1 MAAFSFTSER
11 INESELR
18 KQLQDPAAGGYASFE
33 GWVRNHNE
41 GLPVRHLEYEAFEPL
56 AIKEGERIVAEAI
69 KRFGIE
75 HAACVHRIGDLAI
88 GEMAVWVGVSARHRA
103 EAFAACRYII
113 DEVKHRVPIWKKEHY
128 ENGDSGWV
136 NCERCAAPT
145 TDPAE
150 HATSAHNHSHAHGG
164 SHDHN
169 HSHGAS
175 GTHHHG
181 ANEDAAVKQGPT
193 LSPNAASSL
202 AAIHGHDAQHLDRHH
217 HAHHHGANEDAAVK
231 QGPTLSPNAAS
242 SLAAIQ
248 GHEHHRGAAV
258 GHGQSPS
265 PAAAS
270 ALAATHAHIGAPV
283 PDYSRQMALKEVGAA
298 GQAKLRAS
306 RVLVV
311 GCGGLGVPVISYLAG
326 AGIGRLGL
334 IDSDHLEP
342 SNLHRQTMYALADV
356 GKPKAQLA
364 ADRVRALNPDV
375 DVRPYTTRLDALNAP
390 DLIAQHDLVIDCTD
404 NFSTKFL
411 LNDYC
416 VQLGKPV
423 VFASVY
429 QYEGQLQI
437 VQPGSACLRCVWPE
451 ATRDGIVGNCSE
463 AGVLG
468 PVPGIFGGL
477 QAFEAMKLL
486 LDLPGQLK
494 NELLVLDLLS
504 LTTSRVRTKRASVCP
519 EHAISRA
526 TAAQAAAVAQANA
539 AAGARGTA
547 PNQRG
552 QTGGHSA
559 QGLSDAQAVL
569 ELSFDT
575 LDQAHDAGYDIVD
588 IREPYELEEI
598 PTPSAHARALPM
610 AQLLYGQLPFK
621 PTRKT
626 VLVCASGRRSLA
638 ATQELRE
645 RGIAD
650 VYSLRGGV
658 KGLQARLFT

>member
-1 MAAFSFTSER
+1 MPAFSFTSER

-56 AIKEGERIVAEAI
+56 AIKEGERIVAEAV

-145 TDPAE
+145 TGPAE
-150 HATSAHNHSHAHGG
+150 QGADADHAHATANDHS
-164 SHDHN
+164 

-175 GTHHHG
+175 GTHDHSRSPGASGAHRHG
-181 ANEDAAVKQGPT
+181 AHEGATVKQGQT
-193 LSPNAASSL
+193 S
-202 AAIHGHDAQHLDRHH
+202 
-217 HAHHHGANEDAAVK
+217 
-231 QGPTLSPNAAS
+231 
-242 SLAAIQ
+242 
-248 GHEHHRGAAV
+248 
-258 GHGQSPS
+258 S
-265 PAAAS
+265 PATAS
-270 ALAATHAHIGAPV
+270 ALAATHARIGAPV

-356 GKPKAQLA
+356 GKPKAHLA
-364 ADRVRALNPDV
+364 AERVRALNPDV

-494 NELLVLDLLS
+494 DELLVLDLLT
-504 LTTSRVRTKRASVCP
+504 LTTSRVRTKRASACP

-539 AAGARGTA
+539 AAASGTA

-552 QTGGHSA
+552 QIGGHGTPGPA
-559 QGLSDAQAVL
+559 DAQVATSPL

-575 LDQAHDAGYDIVD
+575 LDQAHDAGFDIVD
-588 IREPYELEEI
+588 IREPHELEET

-610 AQLLYGQLPFK
+610 AELLHGQPPFK

>member
-1 MAAFSFTSER
+1 MPTFSFTSDR

-41 GLPVRHLEYEAFEPL
+41 GLRVRHLEYEAFEPL
-56 AIKEGERIVAEAI
+56 AVKEGERIVAEAVE
-69 KRFGIE
+69 RFGIE

-136 NCERCAAPT
+136 NCERCAVPTMDHDHAAHGHHHRTSASHGQTPVPT
-145 TDPAE
+145 TTPAL
-150 HATSAHNHSHAHGG
+150 
-164 SHDHN
+164 
-169 HSHGAS
+169 
-175 GTHHHG
+175 
-181 ANEDAAVKQGPT
+181 GPT
-193 LSPNAASSL
+193 
-202 AAIHGHDAQHLDRHH
+202 
-217 HAHHHGANEDAAVK
+217 HA
-231 QGPTLSPNAAS
+231 
-242 SLAAIQ
+242 
-248 GHEHHRGAAV
+248 RV
-258 GHGQSPS
+258 GGLV
-265 PAAAS
+265 A
-270 ALAATHAHIGAPV
+270 
-283 PDYSRQMALKEVGAA
+283 DYSRQMALKEVGIS
-298 GQAKLRAS
+298 GQAKIRAS

-364 ADRVRALNPDV
+364 AERVRALNPDV
-375 DVRPYTTRLDALNAP
+375 DVRAYTTRLDALNAP
-390 DLIAQHDLVIDCTD
+390 ELIDQHDLVIDCTD

-437 VQPGSACLRCVWPE
+437 VRPGSACLRCVWPA

-486 LDLPGQLK
+486 LNLPGQLK
-494 NELLVLDLLS
+494 DELLVLDLLT
-504 LTTSRVRTKRASVCP
+504 LTTSRVRTKRAHTCP

-526 TAAQAAAVAQANA
+526 TAAQAAAVIQANA
-539 AAGARGTA
+539 ATVRGTA
-547 PNQRG
+547 PKQRE
-552 QTGGHSA
+552 QIGGDGTE
-559 QGLSDAQAVL
+559 GLSDAQVESSPL

-575 LDQAHDAGYDIVD
+575 LDQAHDAGFDILD
-588 IREPYELEEI
+588 IREPHELEET
-598 PTPSAHARALPM
+598 PTPSTHARSLPM
-610 AQLLYGQLPFK
+610 AQLLHGQPPFK

-645 RGIAD
+645 GGIAD
-650 VYSLRGGV
+650 VYSLRGGI
-658 KGLQARLFT
+658 KGLQARLFN

>member
-1 MAAFSFTSER
+1 MAAFSFTRES

-136 NCERCAAPT
+136 NCERCAAPS
-145 TDPAE
+145 AE
-150 HATSAHNHSHAHGG
+150 HVERAPGPDHGHAAGAHDHSDHAH
-164 SHDHN
+164 S
-169 HSHGAS
+169 SS
-175 GTHHHG
+175 GTTLR
-181 ANEDAAVKQGPT
+181 ASADVSTNRQGQT
-193 LSPNAASSL
+193 L
-202 AAIHGHDAQHLDRHH
+202 
-217 HAHHHGANEDAAVK
+217 
-231 QGPTLSPNAAS
+231 
-242 SLAAIQ
+242 
-248 GHEHHRGAAV
+248 
-258 GHGQSPS
+258 S

-270 ALAATHAHIGAPV
+270 ALAGTHAHIGAPV

-334 IDSDHLEP
+334 VDSDHLEP

-356 GKPKAQLA
+356 GKQKAVLA
-364 ADRVRALNPDV
+364 AERVRALNPDV
-375 DVRPYTTRLDALNAP
+375 DVRAYTTRLDALNAP

-416 VQLGKPV
+416 VQLLKPV

-494 NELLVLDLLS
+494 DELLVLDLLT
-504 LTTSRVRTKRASVCP
+504 LTTSRVRTKRASACP

-526 TAAQAAAVAQANA
+526 TAAQAAAVAQA
-539 AAGARGTA
+539 
-547 PNQRG
+547 
-552 QTGGHSA
+552 
-559 QGLSDAQAVL
+559 GLSGTQVAMSPL

-575 LDQAHDAGYDIVD
+575 LDQAYDAGFDIVD
-588 IREPYELEEI
+588 IREPHELDES
-598 PTPSAHARALPM
+598 PTPSAHARSLPM
-610 AQLLYGQLPFK
+610 AQLLYGQPPFK

-638 ATQELRE
+638 ATQDLRE
-645 RGIAD
+645 RGIVD

-658 KGLQARLFT
+658 KGLQARSFT

>member
-1 MAAFSFTSER
+1 MATFSFAREK
-11 INESELR
+11 IDEGELR
-18 KQLQDPAAGGYASFE
+18 KQLFDPAAGGYTSFE

-41 GLPVRHLEYEAFEPL
+41 GLAVRHLEYEAFEPL
-56 AIKEGERIVAEAI
+56 AIKEGERIVAEAVT
-69 KRFGIE
+69 RFGVE

-103 EAFAACRYII
+103 EAFSACRYII

-145 TDPAE
+145 AD
-150 HATSAHNHSHAHGG
+150 
-164 SHDHN
+164 
-169 HSHGAS
+169 HGAHD
-175 GTHHHG
+175 GHNRGFT
-181 ANEDAAVKQGPT
+181 AA
-193 LSPNAASSL
+193 
-202 AAIHGHDAQHLDRHH
+202 
-217 HAHHHGANEDAAVK
+217 
-231 QGPTLSPNAAS
+231 
-242 SLAAIQ
+242 
-248 GHEHHRGAAV
+248 GAAALTST
-258 GHGQSPS
+258 HGRV
-265 PAAAS
+265 
-270 ALAATHAHIGAPV
+270 GAPI

-298 GQAKLRAS
+298 GQAKLRAG

-334 IDSDHLEP
+334 VDSDRLEP

-356 GKPKAQLA
+356 GKLKAELA

-375 DVRPYTTRLDALNAP
+375 DVRAYTTRLDALNAP

-451 ATRDGIVGNCSE
+451 AMRDGIVGNCSE

-486 LDLPGQLK
+486 LDLPGQLN
-494 NELLVLDLLS
+494 NELLVLDLLALS
-504 LTTSRVRTKRASVCP
+504 TSRVRTKRATACP
-519 EHAISRA
+519 EHATSRA
-526 TAAQAAAVAQANA
+526 AAAQAAAVAQANVA
-539 AAGARGTA
+539 ATSGTTGSRIGGSSGASGTRTSPIGGPTVGIAGAT
-547 PNQRG
+547 
-552 QTGGHSA
+552 S
-559 QGLSDAQAVL
+559 SL
-569 ELSFDT
+569 EVSFDT
-575 LDQAHDAGYDIVD
+575 LDQAYDAGFDIVD
-588 IREPYELEEI
+588 IREPHELQEI
-598 PTPSAHARALPM
+598 PTPSSHSRNVPM
-610 AQLLYGQLPFK
+610 AQLLHGQPPFT

-626 VLVCASGRRSLA
+626 VLVCASGRRSFA
-638 ATQELRE
+638 ATQELRD
-645 RGIAD
+645 RGLANI
-650 VYSLRGGV
+650 YSLRGGV
-658 KGLQARLFT
+658 KGLQARLLT

>member
-1 MAAFSFTSER
+1 MAAFSFTREK
-11 INESELR
+11 INDGELR

-41 GLPVRHLEYEAFEPL
+41 GLPVQHLEYEAFEPL
-56 AIKEGERIVAEAI
+56 AVKEGDRIVSEAI

-136 NCERCAAPT
+136 NCERCAAPVG
-145 TDPAE
+145 DAGASIPDHSHHPHHDHE
-150 HATSAHNHSHAHGG
+150 HAGHDHAHSDQHPHAPVNRPGG
-164 SHDHN
+164 PHDH
-169 HSHGAS
+169 G
-175 GTHHHG
+175 
-181 ANEDAAVKQGPT
+181 
-193 LSPNAASSL
+193 
-202 AAIHGHDAQHLDRHH
+202 DR
-217 HAHHHGANEDAAVK
+217 AGRPGK
-231 QGPTLSPNAAS
+231 ST
-242 SLAAIQ
+242 
-248 GHEHHRGAAV
+248 
-258 GHGQSPS
+258 SPS
-265 PAAAS
+265 A
-270 ALAATHAHIGAPV
+270 ALAATHARIGASV
-283 PDYSRQMALKEVGAA
+283 PDYSRQMALKEVGAG

-326 AGIGRLGL
+326 AGIGRLSL
-334 IDSDHLEP
+334 VDSDHLEP

-356 GKPKAQLA
+356 GKLKANLA
-364 ADRVRALNPDV
+364 AERVRALNPDV
-375 DVRPYTTRLDALNAP
+375 DVRAYTTRLDALNAP

-411 LNDYC
+411 LNDFC

-429 QYEGQLQI
+429 QYEGQLQV

-494 NELLVLDLLS
+494 DELLVLDLLT
-504 LTTSRVRTKRASVCP
+504 LTTSRVRTKRATTCP
-519 EHAISRA
+519 DHAVSRA
-526 TAAQAAAVAQANA
+526 TAAQ
-539 AAGARGTA
+539 
-547 PNQRG
+547 
-552 QTGGHSA
+552 SA
-559 QGLSDAQAVL
+559 L
-569 ELSFDT
+569 ELSFET
-575 LDQAHDAGYDIVD
+575 LDQAHDAGFDIVD
-588 IREPYELEEI
+588 IRELEELVET
-598 PTPSAHARALPM
+598 PTPSAHARSLPM
-610 AQLLYGQLPFK
+610 AQLLHGQPPFK

-658 KGLQARLFT
+658 KGLQARVFT

>member
-1 MAAFSFTSER
+1 MATFSFTREK
-11 INESELR
+11 IDEAALR
-18 KQLQDPAAGGYASFE
+18 KQLLDPTAGGYSSFE

-69 KRFGIE
+69 ARFGIE

-136 NCERCAAPT
+136 NCERCAAPSVDHLANAGHNHAGPRGHDHPDHRGHDHA
-145 TDPAE
+145 DPA
-150 HATSAHNHSHAHGG
+150 
-164 SHDHN
+164 
-169 HSHGAS
+169 
-175 GTHHHG
+175 
-181 ANEDAAVKQGPT
+181 
-193 LSPNAASSL
+193 
-202 AAIHGHDAQHLDRHH
+202 GHDAADRAERNLSRSGHDGHTHH
-217 HAHHHGANEDAAVK
+217 FVASPSSTGLATR
-231 QGPTLSPNAAS
+231 GPQLTSA
-242 SLAAIQ
+242 
-248 GHEHHRGAAV
+248 GAA
-258 GHGQSPS
+258 
-265 PAAAS
+265 
-270 ALAATHAHIGAPV
+270 ALASIHARVGAPI
-283 PDYSRQMALKEVGAA
+283 PDYSRQIALKEVGAA

-306 RVLVV
+306 RVLVI
-311 GCGGLGVPVISYLAG
+311 GCGGLGVPVISYLTG

-334 IDSDHLEP
+334 VDGDRLEP

-356 GKPKAQLA
+356 GKLKAELA

-375 DVRPYTTRLDALNAP
+375 DVRAYTIRLDALNAP

-404 NFSTKFL
+404 NFATKFL

-437 VQPGSACLRCVWPE
+437 VRPGSACLRCVWPE
-451 ATRDGIVGNCSE
+451 ASRDGIVGNCAE

-494 NELLVLDLLS
+494 DELLVLDLLTLS
-504 LTTSRVRTKRASVCP
+504 TSRVRTKRARSCP
-519 EHAISRA
+519 EHTVSRP
-526 TAAQAAAVAQANA
+526 TA
-539 AAGARGTA
+539 GTDQ
-547 PNQRG
+547 N
-552 QTGGHSA
+552 
-559 QGLSDAQAVL
+559 L
-569 ELSFDT
+569 EVSFDT
-575 LDQAHDAGYDIVD
+575 LDQAYDAGFDIVD
-588 IREPYELEEI
+588 IREPNELNEM
-598 PTPSAHARALPM
+598 PTPTSHSRNIPM
-610 AQLLYGQLPFK
+610 AELLHGRPAFA
-621 PTRKT
+621 PAGKT
-626 VLVCASGRRSLA
+626 LLVCASGRRSLA
-638 ATQELRE
+638 ATQELRA
-645 RGIAD
+645 RGLAD
-650 VYSLRGGV
+650 IYSLRGGV
-658 KGLQARLFT
+658 TGLQARLLT

>member
-1 MAAFSFTSER
+1 MATFSFTREK
-11 INESELR
+11 IDEGALR
-18 KQLQDPAAGGYASFE
+18 KQLFDPAAGGYTSFE

-41 GLPVRHLEYEAFEPL
+41 GLAVRHLEYEAFEPL

-69 KRFGIE
+69 TRFGIE

-88 GEMAVWVGVSARHRA
+88 GEMAVWVGVSARHRD
-103 EAFAACRYII
+103 EAFRACRYII

-145 TDPAE
+145 TDQGTPA
-150 HATSAHNHSHAHGG
+150 AAH
-164 SHDHN
+164 SHDHA
-169 HSHGAS
+169 H
-175 GTHHHG
+175 
-181 ANEDAAVKQGPT
+181 ANE
-193 LSPNAASSL
+193 
-202 AAIHGHDAQHLDRHH
+202 
-217 HAHHHGANEDAAVK
+217 
-231 QGPTLSPNAAS
+231 
-242 SLAAIQ
+242 
-248 GHEHHRGAAV
+248 
-258 GHGQSPS
+258 
-265 PAAAS
+265 PATTSRPAGLPPATAS
-270 ALAATHAHIGAPV
+270 ALASTHARVGPPI

-306 RVLVV
+306 RVLVI

-334 IDSDHLEP
+334 VDSDHLEP

-356 GKPKAQLA
+356 GKLKAELA

-375 DVRPYTTRLDALNAP
+375 DVRAYTVRIDALNAP

-423 VFASVY
+423 IFASVY

-437 VQPGSACLRCVWPE
+437 VKPASACLRCIWPE

-486 LDLPGQLK
+486 LNLPGQL
-494 NELLVLDLLS
+494 NDELLVLDLLTLS
-504 LTTSRVRTKRASVCP
+504 TSRMRTKRATTCP

-526 TAAQAAAVAQANA
+526 TTAQATAVARANA
-539 AAGARGTA
+539 AASGALEVSFDSLSQA
-547 PNQRG
+547 
-552 QTGGHSA
+552 
-559 QGLSDAQAVL
+559 SDAG
-569 ELSFDT
+569 F
-575 LDQAHDAGYDIVD
+575 DIVD
-588 IREPYELEEI
+588 IREPHELQEM
-598 PTPSAHARALPM
+598 PTPSSRSRNIPM
-610 AQLLYGQLPFK
+610 AQLLHGQPPFT
-621 PTRKT
+621 PAGKT
-626 VLVCASGRRSLA
+626 LLVCASGRRSLA

-645 RGIAD
+645 RGLQDI
-650 VYSLRGGV
+650 YSLHGGV
-658 KGLQARLFT
+658 KGLQARLLT

>member
-1 MAAFSFTSER
+1 MPAFSFTSER

-56 AIKEGERIVAEAI
+56 AIKEGERIVAEAV

-145 TDPAE
+145 TGPAE
-150 HATSAHNHSHAHGG
+150 QGADADHAHATANDHS
-164 SHDHN
+164 

-175 GTHHHG
+175 GTHDHSHSHG
-181 ANEDAAVKQGPT
+181 ASGTHDHSHSHSASGTHDHSHSHGASGTHDHSRSPGASGAHRHGAHEGATVKQGQT
-193 LSPNAASSL
+193 S
-202 AAIHGHDAQHLDRHH
+202 
-217 HAHHHGANEDAAVK
+217 
-231 QGPTLSPNAAS
+231 
-242 SLAAIQ
+242 
-248 GHEHHRGAAV
+248 
-258 GHGQSPS
+258 S
-265 PAAAS
+265 PATAS
-270 ALAATHAHIGAPV
+270 ALAATHARIGAPV

-356 GKPKAQLA
+356 GKPKAHLA
-364 ADRVRALNPDV
+364 AERVRALNPDV

-494 NELLVLDLLS
+494 DELLVLDLLT
-504 LTTSRVRTKRASVCP
+504 LTTSRVRTKRASACP

-539 AAGARGTA
+539 AAASGTA

-552 QTGGHSA
+552 QIGGHGTPGPA
-559 QGLSDAQAVL
+559 DAQVATSPL

-575 LDQAHDAGYDIVD
+575 LDQAHDAGFDIVD
-588 IREPYELEEI
+588 IREPHELEET

-610 AQLLYGQLPFK
+610 AELLHGQPPFK

>member
-1 MAAFSFTSER
+1 MATFSFTREK
-11 INESELR
+11 IDEGELR
-18 KQLQDPAAGGYASFE
+18 KQLFDPAAGGYTSFE

-41 GLPVRHLEYEAFEPL
+41 GLAVRHLEYEAFEPL
-56 AIKEGERIVAEAI
+56 AIKEGERIVAEAMA
-69 KRFGIE
+69 RFGIE

-103 EAFAACRYII
+103 EAFIACRYII

-145 TDPAE
+145 TQDVTHHTHDHSE
-150 HATSAHNHSHAHGG
+150 HQHVVRIHDRHNHGEQDHSGHRHYEPAGATPTPNRDGLTDTAHTDGVR
-164 SHDHN
+164 DHVAT
-169 HSHGAS
+169 GRGLTPAS
-175 GTHHHG
+175 
-181 ANEDAAVKQGPT
+181 
-193 LSPNAASSL
+193 
-202 AAIHGHDAQHLDRHH
+202 
-217 HAHHHGANEDAAVK
+217 
-231 QGPTLSPNAAS
+231 
-242 SLAAIQ
+242 
-248 GHEHHRGAAV
+248 
-258 GHGQSPS
+258 
-265 PAAAS
+265 AAA
-270 ALAATHAHIGAPV
+270 LASTHAHVGAPI

-334 IDSDHLEP
+334 VDSDRLEP

-356 GKPKAQLA
+356 GKLKAELA
-364 ADRVRALNPDV
+364 TERVRALNPDV
-375 DVRPYTTRLDALNAP
+375 DVRAYTTRLDALNAP

-451 ATRDGIVGNCSE
+451 ATRDGIVGNCAE

-494 NELLVLDLLS
+494 DELLVLDLLTLS
-504 LTTSRVRTKRASVCP
+504 TSRVRTKRGAACP
-519 EHAISRA
+519 EHAISRT
-526 TAAQAAAVAQANA
+526 TAAQKAS
-539 AAGARGTA
+539 A
-547 PNQRG
+547 PPN
-552 QTGGHSA
+552 
-559 QGLSDAQAVL
+559 L
-569 ELSFDT
+569 EVSFDS
-575 LDQAHDAGYDIVD
+575 LDQAYDAGFDIVD
-588 IREPYELEEI
+588 IREPHELREV
-598 PTPSAHARALPM
+598 PTPSSHSRNVPM
-610 AQLLYGQLPFK
+610 AELLHGQPPFS
-621 PTRKT
+621 PPRKT

-645 RGIAD
+645 RGLAD

-658 KGLQARLFT
+658 KGLQARLLT